1 VLILADRPVL
11 TRPIAAATVF
21 DALPQACERDPTL
34 CEQVR
39 SYLTSYMRTAGI
51 GHASAAAGA
60 GSGTTVAMPNRHGM
74 GSAAN
79 YEISASVYWQLGD
92 YVLLNGGVL
101 AYEGDSTPTGSML
114 SVGREYAQLDIGY
127 RDHWLSPFSAS
138 AMLISTQA
146 ATMPS
151 ITVSNYQ
158 PISRWNFHYELF
170 VAEMSDSSNIAFQG
184 GLTAGQPRLAG
195 VHFSIEPWPGWSL
208 GVNRLLQFGGGDRA
222 DSARDLLDALF
233 NPSDFDNTGT
243 DTDFGNQ
250 LASFTSRV
258 LIQSPVPFAVYFEYA
273 GEDTSTLSNLRLGNS
288 ALSAGIDFPTLWRN
302 FGLTLEFSEWQNGWY
317 EHQIYRDGV
326 RNEGRV
332 LGHWGA
338 DWRVQGDAVGARGWL
353 ARLDWQP
360 KFGGALEASYR
371 QLDNEDYG
379 SGDYARAHTLD
390 LRYSRPWEQF
400 FVGGEMTL
408 GRNVFGE
415 SYARLSAFIRF

>member
-1 VLILADRPVL
+1 
-11 TRPIAAATVF
+11 
-21 DALPQACERDPTL
+21 
-34 CEQVR
+34 
-39 SYLTSYMRTAGI
+39 
-51 GHASAAAGA
+51 
-60 GSGTTVAMPNRHGM
+60 
-74 GSAAN
+74 
-79 YEISASVYWQLGD
+79 
-92 YVLLNGGVL
+92 
-101 AYEGDSTPTGSML
+101 
-114 SVGREYAQLDIGY
+114 
-127 RDHWLSPFSAS
+127 
-138 AMLISTQA
+138 
-146 ATMPS
+146 
-151 ITVSNYQ
+151 
-158 PISRWNFHYELF
+158 
-170 VAEMSDSSNIAFQG
+170 
-184 GLTAGQPRLAG
+184 

-243 DTDFGNQ
+243 DADFGNQ

-288 ALSAGIDFPTLWRN
+288 ALSAGIDFPTLWRS
-302 FGLTLEFSEWQNGWY
+302 FGLTLELSEWQNGWY
-317 EHQIYRDGV
+317 EHHVYQDGL

-338 DWRVQGDAVGARGWL
+338 EWRAQSDAVGARSWL

-390 LRYSRPWEQF
+390 VRYSRPWEQF
-400 FVGGEMTL
+400 FVGGEMTV
-408 GRNVFGE
+408 GRDVLGE